1 MKVGIVT
8 FHRALNYGAIL
19 QAYALQQY
27 LLSLGI
33 DSDIID
39 YRSSYIERFYKPI
52 KANPFTQPKMFARE
66 LLYAPFN
73 YKKRRK
79 FEQFIENFVKTS
91 KTVKSEKELKML
103 NGEYDYFI
111 AGSDQI
117 WNLKWN
123 GFDKTFFLNFTKN
136 NKKFSYAASFG
147 FETIPEGSE
156 KEYKNLLCDFESISV
171 RENTG
176 RRIVK
181 ELIGC
186 DATVSIDPTCL
197 LEREKWEKI
206 SVKPEEQGYVL
217 LYTLEK
223 SSELITYAKKIA
235 QKLKTKIVCIS
246 DALKKSSE
254 FEYQGF
260 LSPTEFVGLFAN
272 AGYVVTNSFHGLM
285 FSVIFEKQFCL
296 QYQQAKGAPNSRLI
310 DFIHD
315 FKLENRVL
323 KGNAIEEKDINYKIV
338 KQLISLKRDEAK
350 MYLTAL
356 RGDMIEEKIVLPVS
370 KNKCCGCRACEQI
383 CPKGAISMKDDNEG
397 FIYPEIDEKQCI
409 KCGKCLQVCVFSK
422 NKLPENPQK
431 PMRAVVCYHKD
442 TEKRMRSRSGGMFVA
457 ISDQML
463 ENSGI
468 IYGTKFQD
476 DFKVKHGRAIDEHE
490 RDAFCGSK
498 YVQSDTGQT
507 YRNVLED
514 LKNEK
519 HVLYSGTACQ
529 IAGLKQYLREKG
541 IVFPNN
547 HLVTVDIICHGV
559 MSPLLWR
566 ENLNEIEKKIKGK
579 VDSVQFRDKR
589 FGWESHIET
598 YTSNKETIRG
608 ERYTAVFYCHNGLRP
623 SCYCC
628 PYASIERVA
637 DITLGDAWGI
647 KKIYPEWETSKGI
660 SLVLVNTEAGE
671 VVLEKAQKELV
682 IKNIELN
689 QMMQP
694 NLLGPTKRPK
704 DRNKF
709 WKDFQQKG
717 YSYIANKCVKKE
729 NRLKHKNEMKAKI
742 VKFLR
747 KCRLK

>member
-8 FHRALNYGAIL
+8 FHRALNYGAVL

-33 DSDIID
+33 DSDVID
-39 YRSSYIERFYKPI
+39 YRSTYIERFYKPI
-52 KANPFTQPKMFARE
+52 KANPFIHPKMFVRE

-73 YKKRRK
+73 YKKRKK
-79 FEQFIENFVKTS
+79 FEQFIGKFIKMS

-111 AGSDQI
+111 AGSDQV

-123 GFDKTFFLNFTKN
+123 GFDKAFFLNFAEK

-156 KEYKNLLCDFESISV
+156 KEYKNLLYDFESISV

-181 ELIGC
+181 ELIGR

-197 LEREKWEKI
+197 LEREKWEEI
-206 SVKPEEQGYVL
+206 SVKPEEHGYVL

-223 SSELITYAKKIA
+223 SSELIKNKKKIA
-235 QKLKTKIVCIS
+235 QKLKTKIVYIS

-254 FEYQGF
+254 FKYQGF
-260 LSPTEFVGLFAN
+260 LSPAEFVGLFAN

-296 QYQQAKGAPNSRLI
+296 QYQQSKEAPNSRLI

-323 KGNAIEEKDINYKIV
+323 KGAEIEEKDIDYKVV
-338 KQLISLKRDEAK
+338 KRLLSMKKDEAK
-350 MYLTAL
+350 LYLTDL
-356 RGDMIEEKIVLPVS
+356 KGNKIEEKIVIPVS
-370 KNKCCGCRACEQI
+370 KNKCCGCRGCEQI

-397 FIYPEIDEKQCI
+397 FIYPEIDEKLCI
-409 KCGKCLQVCVFSK
+409 KCGKCLQVCAFSN
-422 NKLPENPQK
+422 NKLPQMPQK
-431 PMRAVVCYHKD
+431 PLRTVVCYHKD
-442 TEKRMRSRSGGMFVA
+442 MHKRMRSRSGGMFVA
-457 ISDQML
+457 ISDQVL
-463 ENSGI
+463 GSGGI
-468 IYGTKFQD
+468 IYGTEFGEG
-476 DFKVKHGRAIDEHE
+476 FTVKHGRAINQRE

-498 YVQSDTGQT
+498 YVQSDTGET
-507 YRNVLED
+507 YRNVLID
-514 LKNEK
+514 LKK
-519 HVLYSGTACQ
+519 GKIVLYSGTACQ
-529 IAGLKQYLREKG
+529 IAGLKQYLRKMG
-541 IVFPNN
+541 ILFPNEQ
-547 HLVTVDIICHGV
+547 LITVDIICHGV

-566 ENLNEIEKKIKGK
+566 ENLKEIEKKIKGK
-579 VDSVQFRDKR
+579 IENIQFRDKS
-589 FGWESHIET
+589 FGWDSHIET
-598 YTSNKETIRG
+598 YTSNKYTIQS
-608 ERYTAVFYCHNGLRP
+608 ERYTAVFYCHDGLRP

-628 PYASIERVA
+628 PYASIEHEA

-647 KKIYPEWETSKGI
+647 KKTAPEWESSKGV
-660 SLVLVNTEAGE
+660 SLVLVNTEAGA
-671 VVLEKAQKELV
+671 VLLEKAQKEMV
-682 IKNIELN
+682 IKDVELN

-694 NLLGPTKRPK
+694 NLLGPTKKPE

-709 WKDFQQKG
+709 WNDFQQKG
-717 YSYIANKCVKKE
+717 YSYIANKCVKKH
-729 NRLKHKNEMKAKI
+729 NQLKYKNEMKARI

-747 KCRLK
+747 KCHLK